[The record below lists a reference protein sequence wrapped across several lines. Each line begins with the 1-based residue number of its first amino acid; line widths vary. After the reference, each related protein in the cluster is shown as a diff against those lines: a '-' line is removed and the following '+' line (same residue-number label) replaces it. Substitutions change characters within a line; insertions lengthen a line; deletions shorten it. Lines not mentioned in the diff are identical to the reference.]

1 MKITI
6 HVQPGAKKSGYA
18 GLHGGNPKIKLAAI
32 PEGGEANAELIN
44 FLAKKLRLTKSQIK
58 IVSGHT
64 SRIKIIEINTDA
76 TAAEIQGFLEPD

>member
-1 MKITI
+1 MRITI

-32 PEGGEANAELIN
+32 PEGGEANAELII
-44 FLAKKLRLTKSQIK
+44 FLAKKLGLTKSQIK

-64 SRIKIIEINTDA
+64 SRIKIIEIDTENDSA
-76 TAAEIQGFLEPD
+76 KILQFLEKN